1 MVCVW
6 VGGEVSSHATIPT
19 ESVVLHFHREQHHP
33 GSLLSHRP
41 LDHTESW
48 MQQIGSGT
56 KEAVSLPKASITA
69 VNRRITHTQIPY

>member
-1 MVCVW
+1 MCVW

-33 GSLLSHRP
+33 GSLLSQRP
-41 LDHTESW
+41 PRPHTESW

-56 KEAVSLPKASITA
+56 KEDVSFTKALITA
-69 VNRRITHTQIPY
+69 ANRRITHRQILY